1 MASTATPPAPVDDD
15 ATKKNMASA
24 LGLKIAPARCL
35 SHLTKAYEIPKE
47 VKEQTKA
54 AREQVK
60 AAKAAL
66 ITAKARTGSTGK
78 KAVAAAVKQISA
90 TEDALEALT
99 KDQVRIGAE
108 VKIAT
113 AATADWIATKL
124 ANAALGQ
131 TLANKKKRVEIHALH
146 EAAEENAAVFELVRN
161 LDLWKTT
168 ATEISNDT
176 QASIDH
182 AVAAAA
188 AIKAGGDEAEKP
200 EATTGTAAEEVATA
214 TPNKLRFTTYVEAAC
229 KQAKADTPEFNTLC
243 FSKKFRSYVSG
254 LLEQFMDKFAGLFKR
269 VLAGSH
275 VRTLSA
281 GNITLVLD
289 LILQH
294 AGFTEAAA
302 EVIAAVNEKVDAW
315 EKMTK
320 SDSPKSSPKGSPK
333 ASPKA

>member
-1 MASTATPPAPVDDD
+1 MASTAPPPAPVDDA

-66 ITAKARTGSTGK
+66 ITAKGRPGSTGK

-90 TEDALEALT
+90 TEGALEALT

-146 EAAEENAAVFELVRN
+146 EAAGENAAVFELVRN

-176 QASIDH
+176 QATIDH

-188 AIKAGGDEAEKP
+188 AIKAGDEPEKP
-200 EATTGTAAEEVATA
+200 EATTGTAAEEVAAA

-320 SDSPKSSPKGSPK
+320 ADSPKADSPKGSPKGSPK
-333 ASPKA
+333 A